1 MIADFFEH
9 GARVYVEVGRGVG
22 ADGDGDGDGDDFVAG
37 IEFLAATL

>member
-22 ADGDGDGDGDDFVAG
+22 ADGDGDDFVAG